1 MHVLGQPGTA
11 PLMASEQRPQ
21 EEGSRLWRS
30 GGKAFQAEGKASL
43 EALRTRAVLTVQQRK
58 AGVAAQWARNT
69 GGHGS
74 LRGVQQGPGLRAPAS
89 ILSTRPAHGC
99 QGGGLQRGSRHIAL
113 LSQLSNI
120 YRSPFPLPGLPSW
133 AFAPRLPRAG
143 PLCEPH
149 QPAPLRWSSAA
160 AFLSLPPRQIFTSRH
175 QPSEFSQNGRLFRE
189 VFPDTELSFNALPSL
204 HFPLNLSLKLSW
216 T

>member
-1 MHVLGQPGTA
+1 
-11 PLMASEQRPQ
+11 MASEQRPQ

-30 GGKAFQAEGKASL
+30 GGKASQAEGKASL

-113 LSQLSNI
+113 LSNGSSTFTEAP
-120 YRSPFPLPGLPSW
+120 SPCQGSPPGPSRPACLVLARCVNGPSGTPACYPPLELCGCFPESTPKANLHFSPSALGIQPKWSLVPGSV
-133 AFAPRLPRAG
+133 
-143 PLCEPH
+143 
-149 QPAPLRWSSAA
+149 
-160 AFLSLPPRQIFTSRH
+160 SRH
-175 QPSEFSQNGRLFRE
+175 GTFL
-189 VFPDTELSFNALPSL
+189 
-204 HFPLNLSLKLSW
+204 
-216 T
+216 